1 MASISDEVREEL
13 EALRSRESADSS
25 MAVVLKIDPESMSV
39 VSDET
44 YEDITLDELAEEL
57 PEHQPRYIVYTMG
70 YDTPCFIFLSPQGTK
85 PELQVGT
92 VTQPGSESLDYK
104 FVVQRSA

>member
-13 EALRSRESADSS
+13 EALRSRESADST
-25 MAVVLKIDPESMSV
+25 ALVLKIDPDTMSV
-39 VSDET
+39 VRDDT

-92 VTQPGSESLDYK
+92 VEGIKSHPHRL
-104 FVVQRSA
+104 

>member
-25 MAVVLKIDPESMSV
+25 TAVVLKIDPDTMSV

-92 VTQPGSESLDYK
+92 VGGIKSHPPVL
-104 FVVQRSA
+104 

>member
-13 EALRSRESADSS
+13 EALRSRESTDS
-25 MAVVLKIDPESMSV
+25 MAAVLKIDPDTMSV
-39 VSDET
+39 VADET
-44 YEDITLDELAEEL
+44 YEDITLYELAEEL

-70 YDTPCFIFLSPQGTK
+70 YSTPCFIFLSPQGTK

-92 VTQPGSESLDYK
+92 VTQPGSESLDYN